1 VKSLLTVV
9 AACVLGSLILAGCAK
24 TTSSEGANA
33 SASGPISDADNSG
46 LKPTAAPAVVMGD
59 PKHGAVIFKQNCT
72 TCHGAAGA
80 GGGIGP
86 VLKGEKQRK
95 NYAAAIVWIENP
107 QPPMPKL
114 YPSPLSL
121 SDVQDVAAY
130 VESL

>member
-1 VKSLLTVV
+1 MKSLLTVV
-9 AACVLGSLILAGCAK
+9 AACVLGSLIVTGCAK
-24 TTSSEGANA
+24 STSSEGANA
-33 SASGPISDADNSG
+33 SASGPVTDMDNSG

-59 PKHGAVIFKQNCT
+59 PKHGADIFKQNCAS
-72 TCHGAAGA
+72 CHGTAGA

-95 NYAAAIVWIENP
+95 NYSAAIAWIENP

-114 YPSPLSL
+114 YPSTLTQ

>member
-9 AACVLGSLILAGCAK
+9 AACVLGSLILTSCAK
-24 TTSSEGANA
+24 STSSEGANA
-33 SASGPISDADNSG
+33 AASGPVSDMDNSG
-46 LKPTAAPAVVMGD
+46 LKPTGAPAVVMGD
-59 PKHGAVIFKQNCT
+59 PKHGRDIFKQNCAS
-72 TCHGAAGA
+72 CHGAAGA

-86 VLKGEKQRK
+86 VLKGEKHRK
-95 NYAAAIVWIENP
+95 NYAAAIAWIENP